1 MIVSSLKRCVI
12 SRLRSIFRD
21 CTVLSNMGVMIA
33 ARTFW
38 AGWQLEAVVTV
49 PQAGRPPPAS
59 SPDDGPWVLAGSV
72 YGRPRVFA
80 DVTEA
85 NDRRWP
91 SRTHSEISSKW
102 WVSLTRRTQI
112 FPSTMSI
119 SLTQQGFC
127 AMRQ

>member
-33 ARTFW
+33 AKTFW
-38 AGWQLEAVVTV
+38 AGSQLEAIVTV

-72 YGRPRVFA
+72 SMAGRAF
-80 DVTEA
+80 
-85 NDRRWP
+85 
-91 SRTHSEISSKW
+91 
-102 WVSLTRRTQI
+102 SLT
-112 FPSTMSI
+112 
-119 SLTQQGFC
+119 
-127 AMRQ
+127 